1 MCDQN
6 ADMVKEL
13 TDIAASAIAENRRL
27 IEKVNRMAEMIRIK
41 DDLINQQIKRIM
53 HLEGVRG

>member
-27 IEKVNRMAEMIRIK
+27 VEKVNRMAEMIRIK
-41 DDLINQQIKRIM
+41 DDLINQQIKRIL

>member
-27 IEKVNRMAEMIRIK
+27 IEKINRMAEMIRIK

>member
-27 IEKVNRMAEMIRIK
+27 IEKINRMAEMIRMK